1 MRTEVHFHL
10 LPGVDDGPAA
20 VQESV
25 ALARM
30 AVADG
35 TATVV
40 ATPHARLVDV
50 RAVPDHVRALR
61 ARLAVDRVPLRVLPG
76 LEIAQ
81 DDVARLTDAEL
92 EIAAQGPPGRRW
104 VLLEAP
110 ISADPSPFP
119 DAARELMARGY
130 GVLIG
135 HPERCRGLMT
145 ATGMLDELLAA
156 GARLQL
162 NGSSLTGRH
171 GDDARSWALELA
183 LSGRAEAVASDAHGA
198 ERGPVLGASVA
209 ALTRAGMSTVA
220 AERLV
225 SSRPRNL
232 LQVGLPPTRASGR
245 DRRPWRPRR
254 PFMIR

>member
-1 MRTEVHFHL
+1 
-10 LPGVDDGPAA
+10 
-20 VQESV
+20 
-25 ALARM
+25 M

-61 ARLAVDRVPLRVLPG
+61 ARLAVDRGPLRVLPG

-81 DDVARLTDAEL
+81 DDVARLTDEEL
-92 EIAAQGPPGRRW
+92 EIVAQGPPRRRW

-110 ISADPSPFP
+110 ISADPTPFP

-135 HPERCRGLMT
+135 HPERCHGLIT
-145 ATGMLDELLAA
+145 APGMLDQLLAA

-171 GDDARSWALELA
+171 GQQARSWALELA
-183 LSGRAEAVASDAHGA
+183 LSGRAHV
-198 ERGPVLGASVA
+198 V
-209 ALTRAGMSTVA
+209 T
-220 AERLV
+220 
-225 SSRPRNL
+225 
-232 LQVGLPPTRASGR
+232 
-245 DRRPWRPRR
+245 
-254 PFMIR
+254 

>member
-1 MRTEVHFHL
+1 
-10 LPGVDDGPAA
+10 
-20 VQESV
+20 
-25 ALARM
+25 M
-30 AVADG
+30 AIADG

-61 ARLAVDRVPLRVLPG
+61 ARLTVDRVPLRVLPG

-81 DDVARLTDAEL
+81 DDVARLTDGEL
-92 EIAAQGPPGRRW
+92 EIVAQGPPGRRW
-104 VLLEAP
+104 LVLEAP
-110 ISADPSPFP
+110 VSADPSPVP

-145 ATGMLDELLAA
+145 ASGMLDELRVA

-183 LSGRAEAVASDAHGA
+183 LSGRAEVVASDAHGA
-198 ERGPVLGASVA
+198 ARAPVLAASVA
-209 ALTRAGMSTVA
+209 ALRRAGMATAAAEALVA
-220 AERLV
+220 A
-225 SSRPRNL
+225 RPRDL
-232 LQVGLPPTRASGR
+232 LRSGLRATNVTAAGR
-245 DRRPWRPRR
+245 GRPVRRPRCAGA
-254 PFMIR
+254 